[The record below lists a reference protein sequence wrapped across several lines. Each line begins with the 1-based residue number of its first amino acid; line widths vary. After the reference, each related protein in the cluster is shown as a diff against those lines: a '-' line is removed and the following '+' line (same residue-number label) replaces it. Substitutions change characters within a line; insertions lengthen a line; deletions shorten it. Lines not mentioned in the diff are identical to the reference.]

1 MNYPS
6 LKVMQRKW
14 ACEDWAG
21 IIENYG
27 ENNLVSWLFRL
38 TFDLNKIKR
47 ITAIYLTAKVATKLI
62 CKQDLKLIKSVI
74 DIDQITYYY
83 QIIFLKS
90 SKTAQRKK

>member
-6 LKVMQRKW
+6 LKVMRRKW

-47 ITAIYLTAKVATKLI
+47 ITAIYLTAK
-62 CKQDLKLIKSVI
+62 
-74 DIDQITYYY
+74 
-83 QIIFLKS
+83 
-90 SKTAQRKK
+90 